1 MLASLEPTPLYGP
14 ACAILIAL
22 SKKELLK
29 NFGPL
34 CQTIG
39 SMNHL
44 HLLKITLNRITC
56 QPKSS
61 DLNGL

>member
-44 HLLKITLNRITC
+44 HLVKKY
-56 QPKSS
+56 PKQNYLSTEK
-61 DLNGL
+61 L